1 MLQVLLL
8 DEATSALDNQSEK
21 LVQVNLRVL
30 ILLTIIF
37 NTIYNNATIAIAN
50 KIYILPVFLQES
62 LDTIMA
68 GRTTVII
75 AHRLSTVVNADII
88 AGECVDQTVK
98 LNVLCLRYD
107 DRGAPC
113 SLMQL

>member
-1 MLQVLLL
+1 
-8 DEATSALDNQSEK
+8 
-21 LVQVNLRVL
+21 
-30 ILLTIIF
+30 
-37 NTIYNNATIAIAN
+37 
-50 KIYILPVFLQES
+50 
-62 LDTIMA
+62 MA

-113 SLMQL
+113 SFMQL